1 MWASGSQGKT
11 IPNTIL
17 CRTEVLYKGQ
27 FSLQCHGFLV
37 QGQNCHEAPHKF
49 IIQSK
54 LVGFHIT
61 CNDTMKQ
68 FFFQKVP
75 GIKKKKSSK
84 TKKIHPRW
92 TDPLIYT
99 KAGRSRKV
107 QEHLSFS
114 PCLFFLKH
122 ALPATAGDKTLGYIK
137 SVCPLLFFDLV
148 LPPLF
153 LWQWGK
159 TELYYNSVSFSLG
172 LPNAG

>member
-37 QGQNCHEAPHKF
+37 QDQNCHEAPHKF

-68 FFFQKVP
+68 FFFRKFQV
-75 GIKKKKSSK
+75 SK
-84 TKKIHPRW
+84 RK
-92 TDPLIYT
+92 
-99 KAGRSRKV
+99 KV
-107 QEHLSFS
+107 QKPRKYIHGEQIHSFTLRLGEVGRCRNI
-114 PCLFFLKH
+114 CLFPRAF
-122 ALPATAGDKTLGYIK
+122 
-137 SVCPLLFFDLV
+137 
-148 LPPLF
+148 
-153 LWQWGK
+153 
-159 TELYYNSVSFSLG
+159 FSLSMHCLQQLG
-172 LPNAG
+172 TRHWATLSQCVHSYFLT